1 LGALKPP
8 PSLLPPPPS
17 PPPRMRVRMI
27 STRPAAARMAAEE
40 TLYDTLGV
48 GRDASQAEI
57 RRAYLRLSKMYHP
70 DSSGRD
76 DTHEKFSRVNSAY
89 RILSDAEKRGDYDAM
104 LRMNSA
110 GGGRG
115 AGGGGHSHENFYNHD
130 FSGPGGLQDTPR
142 VDVDGARMVM
152 RRSGAAF
159 YVHPQLALFLAR
171 MGWPQHPGSRK
182 YNPVLQPLTAILLA
196 LSLLGQVYWTYRSF
210 RRLDPAVLPQNFVAR
225 ARRQGCGKDDD
236 DDDGSDDAAASLQQ
250 ARESVVKGSLEE
262 AFARYAAA
270 ARLRPGDA
278 EIEREL
284 KFVAVEMAREARK
297 GELRSGLQFGRHSDF
312 IQPSELEKDRR
323 QWFQGSVLGA
333 SAALAYLTHRY
344 VTKPGLVVG
353 NLGFALQFWMN
364 VGVSAA
370 LTPVVSWVFLPYPNS
385 PSYDLLHGN
394 MHVICRDVGAGYGLA
409 FVAAN
414 SGLKLRAAPQLFLGF
429 LLGRFAG
436 HATAGFLFP
445 KNIKGEVDDSYRI
458 TFLKAESDP
467 SPPKARAA
475 AVADQSA
482 PDATEDASSNTGLKQ
497 HGTGYED
504 EAVGD
509 EWERKMQEKA
519 KRITSS
525 NAGGQPQP

>member
-1 LGALKPP
+1 MRIIPNLF
-8 PSLLPPPPS
+8 PSLLRG
-17 PPPRMRVRMI
+17 PRNA
-27 STRPAAARMAAEE
+27 RP
-40 TLYDTLGV
+40 G
-48 GRDASQAEI
+48 
-57 RRAYLRLSKMYHP
+57 
-70 DSSGRD
+70 
-76 DTHEKFSRVNSAY
+76 
-89 RILSDAEKRGDYDAM
+89 
-104 LRMNSA
+104 
-110 GGGRG
+110 
-115 AGGGGHSHENFYNHD
+115 
-130 FSGPGGLQDTPR
+130 SGPSLRTPHNTPPCLS
-142 VDVDGARMVM
+142 VSVC
-152 RRSGAAF
+152 
-159 YVHPQLALFLAR
+159 
-171 MGWPQHPGSRK
+171 
-182 YNPVLQPLTAILLA
+182 
-196 LSLLGQVYWTYRSF
+196 LSLF
-210 RRLDPAVLPQNFVAR
+210 VLLFCLSCCPLPHSR
-225 ARRQGCGKDDD
+225 C
-236 DDDGSDDAAASLQQ
+236 
-250 ARESVVKGSLEE
+250 
-262 AFARYAAA
+262 
-270 ARLRPGDA
+270 
-278 EIEREL
+278 
-284 KFVAVEMAREARK
+284 EARK